1 MTRIPMDD
9 HTDAVTDDH
18 RFSPLA
24 YGSELWTFEHL
35 DAFAFQTPVEASP
48 GNPVSVTVVVFF
60 SNHCFSR
67 EAEAGEVVDEAHV
80 VMDGSIRRVLDKTR
94 YELSREYLPRLIQ
107 ELQTRPIKIADPS
120 RPNFVTFEVQPA
132 EHGAPAS
139 HYAVFFE
146 VKRDSK
152 RKGRLLLRVQSGYVL
167 KRLNQRLRDAKKMR
181 FPVILKNAYTRGR

>member
-1 MTRIPMDD
+1 MTRISMDD
-9 HTDAVTDDH
+9 HIDAITDDH

-35 DAFAFQTPVEASP
+35 EAFAFHTPVEATP
-48 GNPVSVTVVVFF
+48 GNSVSVAVVVFF

-67 EAEAGEVVDEAHV
+67 EVEAGEVVDEAHV
-80 VMDGSIRRVLDKTR
+80 VMDGSIRRVLDQTR
-94 YELSREYLPRLIQ
+94 YALSREYLPRLIQ
-107 ELQTRPIKIADPS
+107 ELQTRSIKVADPS

-139 HYAVFFE
+139 NYAVFFE
-146 VKRDSK
+146 VRRDSK

-167 KRLNQRLRDAKKMR
+167 DRLTKRLREAPKMSFR
-181 FPVILKNAYTRGR
+181 VILKNAYTRGR